1 VGGLIYCLSSLFL
14 SGAPQLQVRSVGGSR
29 PFADPTNVV
38 VAPYSDLILRV
49 ECAYSNGT
57 GMETL
62 TWQYQNDTE
71 VPSGLQAFGVSQ
83 DNGELRVNPV
93 TELMNA
99 NEFVCSSVDE
109 ESLAV
114 TFTLGKCQQSY

>member
-1 VGGLIYCLSSLFL
+1 
-14 SGAPQLQVRSVGGSR
+14 
-29 PFADPTNVV
+29 
-38 VAPYSDLILRV
+38 
-49 ECAYSNGT
+49 
-57 GMETL
+57 METL